1 MADQLEEIGVSFPK
15 DIIVHYTF
23 RNLPK
28 EYDTFKDMQTNKDNC
43 LAYEAFE
50 DKLLSKEI
58 VLRLV
63 GEDCGKV
70 LVVEG
75 HNNIFGNSN
84 NYWFQIGQNPNGFFR
99 TLNNNDHH
107 LMA

>member
-1 MADQLEEIGVSFPK
+1 
-15 DIIVHYTF
+15 
-23 RNLPK
+23 
-28 EYDTFKDMQTNKDNC
+28 MQTNKDNC

-84 NYWFQIGQNPNGFFR
+84 NY
-99 TLNNNDHH
+99 
-107 LMA
+107 